1 MPTRTVPNNV
11 LNLNAQRLQDRCG
24 QHDVQGIL
32 NMMYLTQNTPMF
44 NELFAYFSYGIH
56 EKRSVQDA
64 QSHLDNLVAAY
75 VKQIDEEQE
84 DGGGKDIAPETTPD
98 KMRGC

>member
-11 LNLNAQRLQDRCG
+11 MNLNAQRLQDRCA
-24 QHDVQGIL
+24 QYDVRCLITML
-32 NMMYLTQNTPMF
+32 RDTINTPMF
-44 NELFAYFSYGIH
+44 YELFAFFHAGIH

-64 QSHLDNLVAAY
+64 QSRLDNIVAAFA
-75 VKQIDEEQE
+75 KQVDKEQE
-84 DGGGKDIAPETTPD
+84 DGGGKDIAPETAPD